1 MKGHVTVAEYLSQQI
16 HLSGKP
22 QKDIA
27 EALGYTKPNI
37 ITMFKQ
43 GKTKVPLNKIA
54 ALSKIIGVDP
64 IHFLRIAMLE
74 YSPEMWEVLEGM
86 IGKAM
91 ISANEAKILNI
102 ARSAGRGHDIAPRND
117 AQEKELRALFA
128 SWAKEAE
135 ASAKPATIREK

>member
-1 MKGHVTVAEYLSQQI
+1 MKGHVSVAEYLSQQI
-16 HLSGKP
+16 HLSGKA

-43 GKTKVPLNKIA
+43 GKTKIPLNKIA
-54 ALSKIIGVDP
+54 ALAKAIGVDP

-74 YSPEMWEVLEGM
+74 YSPEMWEVLESM

-91 ISANEAKILNI
+91 ISENEA
-102 ARSAGRGHDIAPRND
+102 
-117 AQEKELRALFA
+117 
-128 SWAKEAE
+128 
-135 ASAKPATIREK
+135 